1 MNASPVVELAPDLAK
16 SGSSQR
22 AAPTGGR
29 VFLAGPN
36 VSYSTLRT
44 IQPSNGRPTF
54 DEPWIAVTPPMTA
67 FVSTY
72 FSIALPAAAHSALT
86 GSEIDGR

>member
-1 MNASPVVELAPDLAK
+1 MNASPAASWRWTLRN
-16 SGSSQR
+16 SFSSFSENTAWR
-22 AAPTGGR
+22 TRTTPVR
-29 VFLAGPN
+29 N

-54 DEPWIAVTPPMTA
+54 DEPWIAVTPPTTA

-72 FSIALPAAAHSALT
+72 FSTALPFAAHSALT
-86 GSEIDGR
+86 GNVIDGR